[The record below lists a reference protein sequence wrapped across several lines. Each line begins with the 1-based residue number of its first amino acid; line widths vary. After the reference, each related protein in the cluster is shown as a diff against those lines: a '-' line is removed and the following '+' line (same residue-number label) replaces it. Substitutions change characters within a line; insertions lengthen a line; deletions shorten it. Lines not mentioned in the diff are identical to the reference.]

1 MILGSFL
8 RLKITFSCWPL
19 TSHNIT
25 VNHPTLLHFISL
37 FGRKAA
43 FNIHTNVK
51 LRKEKMKMLLNFL
64 VKNNYLRSF
73 HKFYFSNV
81 TVKFIICFNS
91 FGCSFIFQKIG
102 AIILAWHCALVSVW
116 PYVGL
121 KVCLFPK
128 NVQVFTAVSTLNVPQ
143 ALIAKLQQNN
153 WQMYLLQLPAIVVK
167 MMASLLHTTLVHL
180 LAIVV
185 QLLPAV
191 LQPLANVL
199 QPLAIPLQLLVIV
212 VQLLPAVLQPLAN
225 VLDLLAIPLQLLAIA
240 LHLLVIVVQLLAAVL
255 QPLGNVLYSL
265 ANVLH
270 H

>member
-73 HKFYFSNV
+73 HKIYFSNV

-91 FGCSFIFQKIG
+91 FGCSVIFQKIG

-128 NVQVFTAVSTLNVPQ
+128 NVQVFTAVSTLNIPQ
-143 ALIAKLQQNN
+143 ALIAELQQNN
-153 WQMYLLQLPAIVVK
+153 WQMYLLQLAAIVVK
-167 MMASLLHTTLVHL
+167 MMAILLQTTVVHLLAILLQL

-199 QPLAIPLQLLVIV
+199 Q
-212 VQLLPAVLQPLAN
+212 
-225 VLDLLAIPLQLLAIA
+225 LLAIPL
-240 LHLLVIVVQLLAAVL
+240 
-255 QPLGNVLYSL
+255 
-265 ANVLH
+265 
-270 H
+270 